1 MQIEINKE
9 IKETI
14 KKFLDIAER
23 TYYNWRKEGK
33 PIIFLL
39 EKYFTKEDLEE
50 FLETS
55 MIERLE
61 PSKKD
66 ALLLIEK
73 LKQYYKVGTD
83 KELGDRINVAQTTIS
98 GWKQRNSVSAIR
110 RKIYELGLN
119 IDLDKKNYSSHK
131 ITEMEERISFLES
144 IILEQNHIN
153 EETMAEYANVPIET
167 IQDWK
172 INKPEL
178 IATIIQSL
186 IKKGEKQ

>member
-83 KELGDRINVAQTTIS
+83 KELGDRINVAQNTIS